1 MRPLFVTTSL
11 LPGNDLTTNNL
22 YDDKNSLE
30 NYHQMSTV
38 VYFILL
44 LEKNSFIES
53 VEFPTYNDLKIYFAL
68 HHFNDIFISDK
79 NLSKYEDNKTTLFLN
94 HVDGLSKKDYKLFV
108 KDSYI
113 GQLSFYNTIH
123 VAYPSQNHNLSVIN
137 KYKRLK

>member
-53 VEFPTYNDLKIYFAL
+53 IEFPTYNDLKIYFAL
-68 HHFNDIFISDK
+68 NHFDNIFISDK

-94 HVDGLSKKDYKLFV
+94 HVDNLSEKDYKLFV
-108 KDSYI
+108 KDNYI
-113 GQLSFYNTIH
+113 GQLSFYNTIN
-123 VAYPSQNHNLSVIN
+123 VAYPSQNHKLSVIN
-137 KYKRLK
+137 KYKCLK

>member
-53 VEFPTYNDLKIYFAL
+53 IEFPTYNDLKIYFAL
-68 HHFNDIFISDK
+68 HHFNDIFISDE

-94 HVDGLSKKDYKLFV
+94 HVDGLSKKNYRLFV
-108 KDSYI
+108 KDNYV
-113 GQLSFYNTIH
+113 GHLSFYNTIH
-123 VAYPSQNHNLSVIN
+123 IAYPSQSQKLSVIN
-137 KYKRLK
+137 KYQCLK